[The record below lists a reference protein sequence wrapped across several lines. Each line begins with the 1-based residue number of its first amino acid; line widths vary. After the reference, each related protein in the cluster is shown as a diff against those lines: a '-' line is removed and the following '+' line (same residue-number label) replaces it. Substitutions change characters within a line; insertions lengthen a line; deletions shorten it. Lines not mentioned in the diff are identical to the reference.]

1 MLYRKISIDLYGVA
15 VHILQGDTEKVKAKL
30 KEIFSV
36 KEHHNID
43 EYITGKYKARAL
55 NTPEG
60 MVVHFVDKPSTG
72 LVVHELFHI
81 TEFILE
87 DIEVKHDTN
96 TSEVYAYLLGH
107 LIDLY
112 YKK

>member
-1 MLYRKISIDLYGVA
+1 MLYRKIKIDLYNVT
-15 VHILQGDTEKVKAKL
+15 VYILQGNTEKVKTKL
-30 KEIFSV
+30 KEVFTP

-43 EYITGKYKARAL
+43 EYITGKYKACAL

-60 MVVHFVDKPSTG
+60 MVVHFVNKPTPG